1 MLRSLRGLLAL
12 ILVLLLAAALLWAWA
27 RTSLPR
33 RQGSVA
39 LSGLSATVEVG
50 RDSNG
55 VPRIVAQSLEDA
67 FFALGFVHAQDRLWQ
82 LEEDRLRGAGR
93 LAEVLGERALAG
105 DLLFR
110 TLAFRRAAE
119 RDLEALTPRARGVVQ
134 AYSDG
139 INAFLERQPG
149 ALPPE
154 FALLGHRPE
163 PWSAA
168 DVLARAKLF
177 AWERSS
183 DWRDELLRARLVVAA
198 GAEAAF
204 RLWPAAE
211 EGDAGP
217 AAEELLAGLPLAPLH
232 ELADTALGNDVAG
245 DVGSVAWVVDGSRSA
260 SGAPLMAQAIQG
272 GREAP
277 AAWYQVS
284 LAAPGLEL
292 SGATVPGLP
301 LVLSGR
307 NEQIAWS
314 IAGSG
319 TDSQDLFIERIAGDR
334 YLGPDGW
341 QELET
346 STETVL
352 VRGGDEVRLKVRR
365 SRHGPLVSD
374 LLPVD
379 PLEAD
384 GEDERLGLA
393 LAWSALQ
400 ETDLTLQGALDLAFA
415 GSWSEFGDALRNLD
429 EPALT
434 VLYADAEGNTGVQAT
449 GRVPMR
455 RHGGGVPVPGWDG
468 TFDWA
473 GFAPYSEMPR
483 LSNPAGGRIVAISED
498 YPGAPPF
505 SAAPSRAGAARGRG
519 LHELLDGLDHHTPS
533 SFRRMLAQ
541 RRMPLAAE
549 LLPLARSARPVEAAE
564 QKQAELLG
572 WEGELA
578 GASEAVGLLAAWY
591 PVLARLAFEDDLGA
605 ELAAELA
612 ARPRLVLSALAAEPE
627 WCDDRHTEVREE
639 CRELATKALAE
650 AVSRSDREPGY
661 TRNGSAFAEVH
672 VHEVMSPTTL
682 AELFDVRVKRG
693 EGFPGRGVEESGSPL
708 LDPGRGEVYRAVY
721 DLAAG
726 APSWFAL
733 PTGQSGNPLSSGYRA
748 LAGRWARGELLPLAG
763 PAVDAAE
770 AGEEPEEGFAVLLL
784 EPRR

>member
-39 LSGLSATVEVG
+39 LSGLSATVEVA

-55 VPRIVAQSLEDA
+55 VPRIEARSLEDA
-67 FFALGFVHAQDRLWQ
+67 FFALGFVHVQDRLWQ

-110 TLAFRRAAE
+110 TLAFRRAAA

-139 INAFLERQPG
+139 INAFLERHPG

-154 FALLGHRPE
+154 FVLLGHRPE

-168 DVLARAKLF
+168 DVLVRAKLF
-177 AWERSS
+177 AWERAG
-183 DWRDELLRARLVVAA
+183 DWREELLRAQLVVAA

-204 RLWPAAE
+204 RLWPAAQ
-211 EGDAGP
+211 EGAAGP
-217 AAEELLAGLPLAPLH
+217 AAEELLARLPLAPLQQ
-232 ELADTALGNDVAG
+232 LAETATGNGAAEEA
-245 DVGSVAWVVDGSRSA
+245 GSVAWVVDGSRSA

-284 LAAPGLEL
+284 LAAPGLAL

-307 NEQIAWS
+307 NERIAWS

-319 TDSQDLFIERIAGDR
+319 NDSQDLFIERIAGDR

-346 STETVL
+346 STETVR
-352 VRGGDEVRLKVRR
+352 VRGGDEVRLQVRR
-365 SRHGPLVSD
+365 SRHGPIVSD
-374 LLPVD
+374 LLAGGL
-379 PLEAD
+379 LEAGGAD

-393 LAWSALQ
+393 LGWSALQ

-415 GSWSEFGDALRNLD
+415 GSWSEFGDALGNLH

-449 GRVPMR
+449 GRIPLR
-455 RHGGGVPVPGWDG
+455 RHGGGVPVPGWEG
-468 TFDWA
+468 AFDWT
-473 GFAPYSEMPR
+473 GFAPYNELPR
-483 LSNPAGGRIVAISED
+483 LRNPAGGRIVAVSED

-505 SAAPSRAGAARGRG
+505 SAAPSRSGSTRARR
-519 LHELLDGLDHHTPS
+519 LHELLDGLDHHTPA
-533 SFRRMLAQ
+533 SFRLMLSQ

-564 QKQAELLG
+564 QAQAELLG
-572 WEGELA
+572 WEGELDA
-578 GASEAVGLLAAWY
+578 GAAMLLADWY
-591 PVLARLAFEDDLGA
+591 PVLARLAFEDDLGE
-605 ELAAELA
+605 ELAAELS
-612 ARPRLVLSALAAEPE
+612 ARPRLVLSALSAEPE
-627 WCDDRHTEVREE
+627 WCDDRRTEVREN
-639 CRELATKALAE
+639 CRELASSALAE
-650 AVSRSDREPGY
+650 AVSRSDQDHARGGP
-661 TRNGSAFAEVH
+661 AFGEVH
-672 VHEVMSPTTL
+672 VHEVMSPTML
-682 AELFDVRVKRG
+682 AALFDVRVDDG
-693 EGFPGRGVEESGSPL
+693 EGAQERGVEEPRSLL

-721 DLAAG
+721 DLAGG

-733 PTGQSGNPLSSGYRA
+733 TTGQSGNPLSAGYRA
-748 LAGRWARGELLPLAG
+748 LAGRWGRGELLPMAG
-763 PAVDAAE
+763 PTTAE
-770 AGEEPEEGFAVLLL
+770 GGEEGREEEFAAVLLL